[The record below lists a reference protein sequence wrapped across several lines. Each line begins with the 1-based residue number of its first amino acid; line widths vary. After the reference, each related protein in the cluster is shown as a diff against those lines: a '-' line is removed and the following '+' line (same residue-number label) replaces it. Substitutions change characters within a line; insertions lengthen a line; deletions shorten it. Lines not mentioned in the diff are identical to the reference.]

1 MSRVDLERTLADYDN
16 TKLTV
21 KLVPPI
27 LGSIPFAPPNKAY
40 ADLVAAC
47 ELHHADAPEGV
58 LERAIEL
65 AADKPVA
72 DAMKVANVLDTSST
86 GLSIFTGLQ
95 SAMALFGG
103 GSEPVKAAVQ
113 QKADAAMKAIG
124 LGFAVHRLFPEGLLN
139 RIEVVQSLAAGRT
152 LLVYYGAVEVAL
164 PFVVE
169 VNADES
175 HHFVT
180 QLVRKHS
187 SGPLAKLAPAIGQ
200 EGLKGAQGALG
211 EMLGLLDKV
220 VDHTIKHI
228 DAIAGH
234 ATQILPKSFGKGSA
248 AELVATG
255 ADALPVYQWLVARLV
270 AESLLYRARE
280 ELDPDFPPP
289 PPEPLPE
296 SDDPFAQPTPPPTD
310 PFALPET
317 GEAGSDVNPFAAPA
331 ADANPFAQAP
341 AADTNPFAQA
351 PAADTNPFAQAPAAD
366 TNPFA
371 PAAAAAVA
379 ATAATAAA
387 TANPFAEAP
396 AADVNPFAAA
406 PPEPV
411 PAPPTRPGTST
422 GAWARGTRLLVLSP
436 EGADSAP
443 VGLADLTGPAGP
455 APACTE
461 DGDGLLVE
469 GERWEPALW
478 DLTGEALEGT
488 WSDGTTT
495 LTLQGDGTCTGTWG
509 EGFYALGPGS
519 IRLRTPGGEHDLPF
533 LSTLLPQL
541 TEAAVVF
548 VGDKVLSR
556 A

>member
-1 MSRVDLERTLADYDN
+1 MSRANLERTLADYDN

-21 KLVPPI
+21 KLVQAI

-40 ADLVAAC
+40 AGLAAAC

-65 AADKPVA
+65 ADDKKIA

-103 GSEPVKAAVQ
+103 GGEPVKAAVQ
-113 QKADAAMKAIG
+113 QKADAALKAIG

-139 RIEVVQSLAAGRT
+139 RIEVVQSLPAGRT

-180 QLVRKHS
+180 ELVRKHS
-187 SGPLAKLAPAIGQ
+187 AGPLAKLAPAVGQ

-220 VDHTIKHI
+220 VDHTIKHV

-234 ATQILPKSFGKGSA
+234 ATQILPKRFGKGSA

-255 ADALPVYQWLVARLV
+255 ADALPVYQWLVARLI

-317 GEAGSDVNPFAAPA
+317 GEAGVDANPFAAPA
-331 ADANPFAQAP
+331 ADANPFAPAADANPFAPAP
-341 AADTNPFAQA
+341 AADVNPFAQA
-351 PAADTNPFAQAPAAD
+351 PAADA
-366 TNPFA
+366 NPFA
-371 PAAAAAVA
+371 PAAAVA
-379 ATAATAAA
+379 ATAAATVAAD
-387 TANPFAEAP
+387 ANPFAPAPPAEA
-396 AADVNPFAAA
+396 NPFAPA
-406 PPEPV
+406 PPEPA
-411 PAPPTRPGTST
+411 APTLPT
-422 GAWARGTRLLVLSP
+422 GAWARGDRVLVLGP
-436 EGADSAP
+436 RGASSAP
-443 VGLADLTGPAGP
+443 SDLGALTDPSGTAPTCTAD
-455 APACTE
+455 
-461 DGDGLLVE
+461 DDGLLVD

-478 DLTGEALEGT
+478 DLTGETLEGT

-495 LTLQGDGTCTGTWG
+495 LALAADGTCTGSWG
-509 EGFYALGPGS
+509 EGFYALGPGC
-519 IRLRTPGGEHDLPF
+519 IRLRTNEGERDLPL
-533 LSTLLPQL
+533 LSTLLPQVS
-541 TEAAVVF
+541 EAAVLF
-548 VGDKVLSR
+548 VGDKVLARS
-556 A
+556 